1 MGRNTVNKYRK
12 VDEILMRMAI
22 SFFVILIMSQWYL
35 RVDNKGIEPFLNKLY
50 NKEGLNIE
58 IIDIIPKPNSI
69 P

>member
-1 MGRNTVNKYRK
+1 
-12 VDEILMRMAI
+12 RMAV

-50 NKEGLNIE
+50 NKEGLSIE
-58 IIDIIPKPNSI
+58 IVDIIPKPNSI